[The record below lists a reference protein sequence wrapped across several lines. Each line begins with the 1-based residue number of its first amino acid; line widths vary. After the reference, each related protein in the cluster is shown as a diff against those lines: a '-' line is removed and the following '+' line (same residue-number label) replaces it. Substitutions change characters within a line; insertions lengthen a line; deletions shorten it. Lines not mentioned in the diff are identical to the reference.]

1 MIALGLVVVVALII
15 GLSVCLTRQT
25 SPPSFVLEPCDV
37 DGITRQCTTEGRI
50 IDFPVFIQTLKTD
63 MNDEKDF
70 VRFSKLRSHPPSGKN
85 DRNRIHQGSGEP
97 LHA

>member
-1 MIALGLVVVVALII
+1 
-15 GLSVCLTRQT
+15 
-25 SPPSFVLEPCDV
+25 
-37 DGITRQCTTEGRI
+37 
-50 IDFPVFIQTLKTD
+50 